1 MSDSTS
7 IFNLPKV
14 TLVRREFTEE
24 ADWREALPRE
34 PLHVHSA
41 YTGSMDAPEMSPAGG
56 MRSTRSGKGAQLI
69 ASRPL

>member
-1 MSDSTS
+1 MNKLTIDELKTATFPIPASSM
-7 IFNLPKV
+7 FNLPKV

-41 YTGSMDAPEMSPAGG
+41 YTGSMDAP
-56 MRSTRSGKGAQLI
+56 
-69 ASRPL
+69 